1 MNNGM
6 FCDSEMKL
14 QIVEIEKQKQE
25 AAEAIFFEI
34 DILIQMMRALNME
47 NVKGYSLEI
56 TAMSINPG
64 SKIGENFSM
73 KCVLPIESPKEL
85 KDELLSVETSMDVH
99 QQMDARERLM
109 LKYAIMTTEAT
120 FFNNLWKGNKAV
132 TCRFIIDM
140 VSGESMKIGP
150 FKMIDLVRDFKR

>member
-1 MNNGM
+1 
-6 FCDSEMKL
+6 
-14 QIVEIEKQKQE
+14 
-25 AAEAIFFEI
+25 
-34 DILIQMMRALNME
+34 
-47 NVKGYSLEI
+47 
-56 TAMSINPG
+56 MSINPG

-73 KCVLPIESPKEL
+73 KCVPPIESPQEL

-109 LKYAIMTTEAT
+109 QKYAIMTTEAP